1 MGFMRGRSRQGPSG
15 QSKAFGWYSVHW
27 ESKECMFREKQK
39 KEGRSWVAG
48 LGPLAFVHGYSK
60 ISMGVCS
67 ELCGTLSLHT
77 FEGSFSQ
84 QTLNPS

>member
-1 MGFMRGRSRQGPSG
+1 MGRALQARVRHLDGTLCIGNPRN
-15 QSKAFGWYSVHW
+15 ACFG
-27 ESKECMFREKQK
+27 EKQK
-39 KEGRSWVAG
+39 KEGRSWVAVS
-48 LGPLAFVHGYSK
+48 GPLSFVHGYSK

-77 FEGSFSQ
+77 FEGTFSQ